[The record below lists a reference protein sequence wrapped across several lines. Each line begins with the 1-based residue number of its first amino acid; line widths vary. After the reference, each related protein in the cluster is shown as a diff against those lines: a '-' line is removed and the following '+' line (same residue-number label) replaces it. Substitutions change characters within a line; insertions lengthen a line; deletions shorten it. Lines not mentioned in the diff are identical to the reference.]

1 MSTIYENRICCF
13 IDILGFKQHINETI
27 NVAGEDNSEKI
38 NSIKNIIDL
47 AKSLTDDDG
56 FSDTKV
62 ITYFS
67 DSIVISYEFS
77 EPSQLYHTLNDLL
90 FVSFELANKG
100 YLIRGGVSIGKLIH
114 TNELIFGPAL
124 VKAYELESKKAIYPR
139 ILVEQY
145 VVENGIRYREKNNSE
160 EDEQKFIMDILT
172 KDQDGNYYIDYIS
185 KGYSEFDDIEYGIYP
200 YLEKLKSFLKNY
212 SNERDD
218 VKEKL
223 HWLNDK
229 ISNAISQI
237 HISIESENFNNIEL
251 RDYYRRLQPLKV
263 KAVPQKTF
271 LDKILTIFK
280 RKS

>member
-1 MSTIYENRICCF
+1 MKYENRICCF

-47 AKSLTDDDG
+47 SKSLTNDHG

-145 VVENGIRYREKNNSE
+145 VVENGVIYREKNHSE
-160 EDEQKFIMDILT
+160 EDEHKFIMDILT
-172 KDQDGNYYIDYIS
+172 EDVDGNYYIDYIS
-185 KGYSEFDDIEYGIYP
+185 KGYSEFDDIEYDIYP
-200 YLEKLKSFLKNY
+200 YLEKLKSFLNNY

-223 HWLNDK
+223 YWLNDK

-237 HISIESENFNNIEL
+237 HVSIESENFNNIEL
-251 RDYYRRLQPLKV
+251 RDYYRTLHPLKV
-263 KAVPQKTF
+263 KAVPPKTF
-271 LDKILTIFK
+271 MNKILKIFK
-280 RKS
+280 RKN